1 MQRSPP
7 PGRGKRV
14 PIHILSAIAFRSF
27 RVLFHWITLLPQS
40 LRLDETSR
48 ASSTQRLVPFPEDFL
63 RSGNTWS
70 TGRTVDV
77 TGSVTCFL
85 AYLRHTCCIYIIH
98 TLYLSDIILNPT
110 ISDII
115 LNPSDIILNPTIT
128 IFIVH
133 VHFHSTHPWLSG
145 ILPVCMSP
153 RSGRIVKKFNFWRFA
168 QRRVGNVFL
177 SGSRNDG
184 SRYGVTSRRV

>member
-14 PIHILSAIAFRSF
+14 PIHILSVIAFRSF
-27 RVLFHWITLLPQS
+27 RVLLHWITLLPQS

-70 TGRTVDV
+70 TGRTVDL

-98 TLYLSDIILNPT
+98 TLYF
-110 ISDII
+110 
-115 LNPSDIILNPTIT
+115 SDIILNPTIT